1 MKKEVII
8 HYILLQNA
16 HYKEEKNHAWS
27 PCIIRYS
34 EVLLNKA
41 EALCKLD
48 RNSEAI
54 TILNSIRANRD
65 CPDYNNDVISGRGY
79 TDLLDILLEERRIE
93 LAYEGHRAL
102 DLFRNKRILI
112 GIIQEVI

>member
-1 MKKEVII
+1 M
-8 HYILLQNA
+8 
-16 HYKEEKNHAWS
+16 
-27 PCIIRYS
+27 
-34 EVLLNKA
+34 
-41 EALCKLD
+41 D

-54 TILNSIRANRD
+54 IILNSIRANRD

-102 DLFRNKRILI
+102 DLFRNKRNLNRNYPGSHLVNKDSYKEIKWSDKNIIELI
-112 GIIQEVI
+112 PLNQINAQGNLVQNEI